1 MKDPK
6 RLREEQSDRLTVLLL
21 EAGRDEA
28 PSNEWLGRLLGGAAA
43 AGTTMAAT
51 AAAAGTAAPLA
62 SSALPFAIVVKWLG
76 IGALAGVVASAGAG
90 AVLPEQRENAS
101 KQAAPREQSP
111 AVAVTAPVWGGRVAA
126 GVPEPLGPVTQKQSA
141 PVALVPV
148 DPPAA
153 LAPQVPVAPM
163 LAPPRSARAHEAV
176 APSEKEATAT
186 LPAPATASSVE
197 AAAERSALAETRA
210 VREEVRALGLAKAA
224 LNRGSPAETLSVLAE
239 YRARFPQG
247 RLRPEAAYLEMEAE
261 LARGNR
267 ERARALAQR
276 LSVGPL
282 PNAERARAILKEEE
296 R

>member
-90 AVLPEQRENAS
+90 AVVQEQRENAR
-101 KQAAPREQSP
+101 KEAAPREQSP
-111 AVAVTAPVWGGRVAA
+111 AVAVTAPVT
-126 GVPEPLGPVTQKQSA
+126 PKQPA
-141 PVALVPV
+141 PAALVPI
-148 DPPAA
+148 DPPAT
-153 LAPQVPVAPM
+153 LAAPIPVAP
-163 LAPPRSARAHEAV
+163 LASPRSARPRAAV
-176 APSEKEATAT
+176 APFEKEGAAPV
-186 LPAPATASSVE
+186 PAPAAASSVE
-197 AAAERSALAETRA
+197 STAERGALSETRA

-224 LNRGSPAETLSVLAE
+224 LNRGTPAETLAVLAE

-267 ERARALAQR
+267 KRARALAQG
-276 LSVGPL
+276 LSVGSG
-282 PNAERARAILKEEE
+282 PNAERARAILKETE